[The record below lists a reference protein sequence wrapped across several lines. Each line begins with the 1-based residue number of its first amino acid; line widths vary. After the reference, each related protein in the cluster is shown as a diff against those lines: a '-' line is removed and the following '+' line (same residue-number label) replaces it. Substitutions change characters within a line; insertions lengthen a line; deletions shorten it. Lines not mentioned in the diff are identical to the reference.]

1 MTTLV
6 LASLFVVTSGVVG
19 HAAPKPEVEATKAA
33 QTWLA
38 LIDAGKYGESWDA
51 AAKVF
56 QGAITRE
63 RWASTLTGVRG
74 PLGKLGTRGVKSAQL
89 RTSLPGAPDGKYVVV
104 QFKSSFAQK
113 KSAIETVTP
122 YFEDGA
128 WKVSGYFIK

>member
-1 MTTLV
+1 MTLV
-6 LASLFVVTSGVVG
+6 LASLFLGVVG
-19 HAAPKPEVEATKAA
+19 HAAPKPEAEATKAA

-38 LIDAGKYGESWDA
+38 LIDDGKYGESWDA

-63 RWASTLTGVRG
+63 QWAATVANVRG
-74 PLGKLGTRGVKSAQL
+74 PLGKLGTRGVKSAEL

-104 QFKSSFAQK
+104 QFKTSFAKK

-122 YFEDGA
+122 YLEDGA

>member
-1 MTTLV
+1 MTTFV
-6 LASLFVVTSGVVG
+6 LASLFVVALGVVG
-19 HAAPKPEVEATKAA
+19 HAAPKPEAEATKAA

-38 LIDAGKYGESWDA
+38 LIDAGKYSESWDA

-63 RWASTLTGVRG
+63 QWALTLTGVRS
-74 PLGKLGTRGVKSAQL
+74 PLGKLGTRGLKSAEL

-104 QFKSSFAQK
+104 QFKTTFALK
-113 KSAIETVTP
+113 KNAIETVTP